1 MRLSSLFFL
10 FVLWVGTLS
19 GQPSRQPI
27 EVRIVP
33 EHADWCVER
42 GEKIRF
48 RISVLKDGHYVEN
61 LPLKYEYGPEKMAAT
76 RTEELVYKGGE
87 LTVDAGRSDVPGF
100 VACRAE
106 VEFDGKK
113 YSDIAKVGVDPLH
126 IEAFAK
132 MPEDFDRFWSRE
144 IAALKNIPLDA
155 RMTLLPE
162 RCTGKSDVYHVSFQN
177 ERKGSRIYG
186 ILSVP
191 KAPGRY
197 PAILNVPGAGVRP
210 YEGDTYLADD
220 GFVSL
225 TIGIHGVPVNM
236 DKEVYESLG
245 NGALN
250 RYWLQGLDSK
260 TDFYY
265 RRVYLG
271 LVRSI
276 DFIFSLPQFDGQFLA
291 VCGGSQGGALSIVA
305 AALDKRVTCYSAFYP
320 ALCDL
325 TGYLNG
331 RAAGWPAMFH
341 YKEDTTPEVIA
352 RKAEVSA
359 YFDVVNFAR
368 KVSVPGFFSWGYK
381 DEVCPPTSM
390 YAAYNEV
397 TAPKHLF
404 VCPDTGH
411 WNYPEQWVKK
421 QQFIKSLIPSKQ

>member
-19 GQPSRQPI
+19 GQPARQPI
-27 EVRIVP
+27 EVRVVP
-33 EHADWCVER
+33 EHADWCVGR
-42 GEKIRF
+42 GERIRF
-48 RISVLKDGHYVEN
+48 RISVLKDGHPVEN
-61 LPLKYEYGPEKMAAT
+61 LPLKYEYGPEKMPAA
-76 RTEELVYKGGE
+76 RTGTLVFKGEEL
-87 LTVDAGRSDVPGF
+87 LVDAGSSDVPGF

-106 VEFDGKK
+106 VEFEGKK

-126 IEAFAK
+126 IEAVAK
-132 MPEDFDRFWSRE
+132 MPEDFDRFWNRE

-177 ERKGSRIYG
+177 ERIGSRIYG

-210 YEGDTYLADD
+210 YKGDTYLADD

-225 TIGIHGVPVNM
+225 TIGIHGVPVNL
-236 DKEVYESLG
+236 DEEVYESLG
-245 NGALN
+245 GGALN

-271 LVRSI
+271 LIRSI
-276 DFIFSLPQFDGQFLA
+276 DFISSLPWFDGRFLA

-331 RAAGWPAMFH
+331 RAAGWPAMFR
-341 YKEDTTPEVIA
+341 YKEDTTPEVTA

-359 YFDVVNFAR
+359 YYDVVNFAR
-368 KVSVPGFFSWGYK
+368 KVVVPGFFSWGYK

-397 TAPKHLF
+397 KAPKRLV

-421 QQFIKSLIPSKQ
+421 QQFIKSLISSKK